1 MSKTRTKQFR
11 GSRTCGGGTSKNRR
25 GAGNRGGRGR
35 SGGAKHHF
43 VLALKGGYTHGKY
56 GFKRP
61 LKSINTVSIVNVGEL
76 DELADRLVE
85 DGFAKHEDGVYHI
98 NLENLEIEKVLGS
111 GQISKSMIITAG
123 SFSGMARDKIEA
135 AGGSCMGIDE

>member
-1 MSKTRTKQFR
+1 
-11 GSRTCGGGTSKNRR
+11 
-25 GAGNRGGRGR
+25 
-35 SGGAKHHF
+35 
-43 VLALKGGYTHGKY
+43 
-56 GFKRP
+56 
-61 LKSINTVSIVNVGEL
+61 
-76 DELADRLVE
+76 
-85 DGFAKHEDGVYHI
+85 VYHI